1 MINNEYQKIT
11 HDINQLVVQII
22 EILSTHDWHHFK
34 LYFFI
39 KEKFLMGDF
48 DDKFKRVFCS
58 FYVMNGARGL
68 KDLQKEKFF
77 QLLTSR
83 ESSLENI
90 LRELYAIHGYGNRKK
105 LFLSFSTKL
114 LHTIGGT
121 LPIYDL
127 NIASV
132 LKLPPQT
139 QIGSLEEK
147 ITNRITIYKKLQ
159 EDSKNLLEDAKIKDC
174 LKYIRKEL
182 SNKAERENF
191 LWQDKLI
198 SEEKLLDSVLWAL
211 YTARKTRV
219 GAIPAVL

>member
-1 MINNEYQKIT
+1 MDIQKIA
-11 HDINQLVVQII
+11 HDLNQLEIQIV
-22 EILSTHDWHHFK
+22 EILSAHDWQHFK

-39 KEKFLMGDF
+39 REKFLIGDF
-48 DDKFKRVFCS
+48 DDKFKRDFCS

-83 ESSLENI
+83 ENRLENI
-90 LRELYAIHGYGNRKK
+90 LRELYAISGYGDKRK
-105 LFLSFSTKL
+105 LFLSFGTKL
-114 LHTIGGT
+114 LHTIGET
-121 LPIYDL
+121 LPIYDM
-127 NIASV
+127 NIASI
-132 LKLPPQT
+132 LGLPSQT

-159 EDSKNLLEDAKIKDC
+159 EDSKNLLEDTKIKDC
-174 LKYIRKEL
+174 LRHIRKEL

-191 LWQDKLI
+191 SWQDKLI

-211 YTARKTRV
+211 YTVKKSKNK
-219 GAIPAVL
+219 